1 MIRKKLVSFI
11 CMLVL
16 FSAFSLNVS
25 SETSEGNTTDWY
37 DETHVRTIQEGIDI
51 AFDGD
56 TIFVYNGTYYEI
68 ILIDKSITIMGED
81 RESTIIDG
89 GNIGN
94 IVILSSDFI
103 KFSGFTIRNSD
114 DDGIGIF
121 VKGINGGLIS
131 SNIISDT
138 FIGIR
143 LFDKDKI
150 CYNNIITDNIILSST
165 AFGIELQNSKN
176 NTLSYNTISGTKSGS
191 CIYIEYYSYNN
202 IISHNNLLY
211 NNEGGI
217 HVTSNNNVIVE
228 NNISSSGNKGIGVYY
243 SSGHIIE
250 RNTISDCNRGIICY
264 YVNNCYIKSNVLIN
278 NLFQLKGDYCSD
290 ITISGNTLIDSIRY
304 GLYIESSKR
313 IEIRE
318 NILENSQFSSISSR
332 DNSIIKYIILLN
344 YDICTYGI
352 FIKNSTCVNISENEI
367 SNCING
373 IEIRSSS
380 NNNIINNN
388 IIRNDNGIFLIESDN
403 NCIYFNNFRSNN
415 KHASFL
421 DCNNIWDAN
430 YWNRFRF
437 FDYPIF
443 GKMTLILPIIDSIQF
458 LSINYD
464 YNPAKEPYEFGEG
477 DNEYSKADY
486 HYDDPL
492 SFRVE
497 FEKLFDRV
505 WKINGYATNTFDE
518 EITVRWGCPPCVFAF
533 FYPVPDEDLNLLI
546 GQYRTPFY
554 TLKFYN
560 KWFEFEPGEEKLIDS
575 KLFYGISNHF
585 IYGLSNGYPQ
595 YFDSWPILPNGE
607 YEVRASI
614 SPYQNKNYEMLGQG
628 EHETIIFQ
636 YS

>member
-1 MIRKKLVSFI
+1 MKTKIIGIIICTLLILVMIP
-11 CMLVL
+11 
-16 FSAFSLNVS
+16 FSVASIETVGKIITVDDDGEADYTKIQDAIDAA
-25 SETSEGNTTDWY
+25 SE
-37 DETHVRTIQEGIDI
+37 
-51 AFDGD
+51 GD
-56 TIFVYNGTYYEI
+56 TIFVYNGTYYEM
-68 ILIDKSITIMGED
+68 ILIDKSITIIGED

-121 VKGINGGLIS
+121 VKGTYGGLIS

-250 RNTISDCNRGIICY
+250 RNTISDCNHGIICY
-264 YVNNCYIKSNVLIN
+264 YVNNSYIKNNILIN
-278 NLFQLKGDYCSD
+278 NLFQLKGYYCSD
-290 ITISGNTLIDSIRY
+290 ITISGNTLIESSRY
-304 GLYIESSKR
+304 GLNIESSKR

-318 NILENSQFSSISSR
+318 NILENSRFSSISSR
-332 DNSIIKYIILLN
+332 DNSNIKYIILSD

-373 IEIRSSS
+373 VEIRSSS

-388 IIRNDNGIFLIESDN
+388 IISNDNGIFLIESDN

-464 YNPAKEPYEFGEG
+464 YNPAK
-477 DNEYSKADY
+477 
-486 HYDDPL
+486 
-492 SFRVE
+492 
-497 FEKLFDRV
+497 
-505 WKINGYATNTFDE
+505 
-518 EITVRWGCPPCVFAF
+518 
-533 FYPVPDEDLNLLI
+533 
-546 GQYRTPFY
+546 
-554 TLKFYN
+554 
-560 KWFEFEPGEEKLIDS
+560 
-575 KLFYGISNHF
+575 
-585 IYGLSNGYPQ
+585 
-595 YFDSWPILPNGE
+595 
-607 YEVRASI
+607 
-614 SPYQNKNYEMLGQG
+614 
-628 EHETIIFQ
+628 
-636 YS
+636 

>member
-1 MIRKKLVSFI
+1 MMILTILSFN
-11 CMLVL
+11 
-16 FSAFSLNVS
+16 AS
-25 SETSEGNTTDWY
+25 SSTTYNDFITVDDDGEADYTKIQDAIDAASE
-37 DETHVRTIQEGIDI
+37 
-51 AFDGD
+51 GD
-56 TIFVYNGTYYEI
+56 TIFVYNGTYYEM
-68 ILIDKSITIMGED
+68 ILIDKSITIIGED

-103 KFSGFTIRNSD
+103 KFSGFTIKNSD

-121 VKGINGGLIS
+121 VKGIYGGLIS

-264 YVNNCYIKSNVLIN
+264 YVNNSYIKNNILIN
-278 NLFQLKGDYCSD
+278 NLFQLKGYYCSD
-290 ITISGNTLIDSIRY
+290 ITISGNTLLDNSRY
-304 GLYIESSKR
+304 GLNIESSKR

-332 DNSIIKYIILLN
+332 DNSIIKYIILSD
-344 YDICTYGI
+344 YDICTYSI
-352 FIKNSTCVNISENEI
+352 FIKNSTCVNISENVI
-367 SNCING
+367 SKCING
-373 IEIRSSS
+373 MEIISSS
-380 NNNIINNN
+380 NNKIINNN
-388 IIRNDNGIFLIESDN
+388 LISNDNGIFLMESDN

-464 YNPAKEPYEFGEG
+464 YNPAKEPY
-477 DNEYSKADY
+477 D
-486 HYDDPL
+486 
-492 SFRVE
+492 
-497 FEKLFDRV
+497 
-505 WKINGYATNTFDE
+505 I
-518 EITVRWGCPPCVFAF
+518 
-533 FYPVPDEDLNLLI
+533 
-546 GQYRTPFY
+546 
-554 TLKFYN
+554 
-560 KWFEFEPGEEKLIDS
+560 
-575 KLFYGISNHF
+575 
-585 IYGLSNGYPQ
+585 
-595 YFDSWPILPNGE
+595 
-607 YEVRASI
+607 
-614 SPYQNKNYEMLGQG
+614 
-628 EHETIIFQ
+628 
-636 YS
+636 